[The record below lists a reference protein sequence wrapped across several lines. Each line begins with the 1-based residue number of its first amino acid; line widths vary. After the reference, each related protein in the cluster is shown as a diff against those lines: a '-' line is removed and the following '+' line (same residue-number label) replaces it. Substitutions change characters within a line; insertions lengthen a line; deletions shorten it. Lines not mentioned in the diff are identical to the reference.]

1 MQKVI
6 KMFTSKII
14 SWLLL
19 LNVAEVKKRTKRKI
33 DGFTKKMMIAESEIT
48 DCLEQEVKSKIG
60 NIFVNKK
67 VLEEYSVKINNI
79 HPYFCEHYKEKVQV
93 DRNGYEY
100 ILFRI
105 DAYFTEYLLAVKINE
120 KNILAETSSLRT
132 KEKKH

>member
-1 MQKVI
+1 
-6 KMFTSKII
+6 MFTSKII

-79 HPYFCEHYKEKVQV
+79 HPHFCEHYKEKVQV

-105 DAYFTEYLLAVKINE
+105 DAYFTEYLLAVEINE
-120 KNILAETSSLRT
+120 KNILTETSSLRT

>member
-1 MQKVI
+1 
-6 KMFTSKII
+6 MFTSKII

-48 DCLEQEVKSKIG
+48 DCLEPEVKSKIG

-105 DAYFTEYLLAVKINE
+105 DAYFTEYLLAVEINE
-120 KNILAETSSLRT
+120 KNILTETSSLRT

>member
-1 MQKVI
+1 
-6 KMFTSKII
+6 MFTSKII

-105 DAYFTEYLLAVKINE
+105 DAYFTEYLLGVEINE
-120 KNILAETSSLRT
+120 KNILTETSSLRT

>member
-1 MQKVI
+1 
-6 KMFTSKII
+6 MFTSKII

-33 DGFTKKMMIAESEIT
+33 DGFTKKIMIAEYEIT

-79 HPYFCEHYKEKVQV
+79 HPHFCEHYKEKVQV

-105 DAYFTEYLLAVKINE
+105 DAYFTEYLLAVEINE
-120 KNILAETSSLRT
+120 KNILTETSSLRT

>member
-1 MQKVI
+1 MATVI
-6 KMFTSKII
+6 KRCRG
-14 SWLLL
+14 
-19 LNVAEVKKRTKRKI
+19 EKKNQKKDRWI
-33 DGFTKKMMIAESEIT
+33 YKKMMIAESEIT

-105 DAYFTEYLLAVKINE
+105 DAYFTEYLLAVEINE
-120 KNILAETSSLRT
+120 KNILTETSSLRT

>member
-1 MQKVI
+1 
-6 KMFTSKII
+6 MFTSKII

-93 DRNGYEY
+93 DRNGYEF

-105 DAYFTEYLLAVKINE
+105 DAYFTEYLLAVEINE
-120 KNILAETSSLRT
+120 KNILTETSSLRT

>member
-1 MQKVI
+1 
-6 KMFTSKII
+6 MFTSKII

-79 HPYFCEHYKEKVQV
+79 HPYFCEHYKENVQV

-105 DAYFTEYLLAVKINE
+105 DAYFTEYLLAVEINE
-120 KNILAETSSLRT
+120 KNILTETSSLRT

>member
-1 MQKVI
+1 
-6 KMFTSKII
+6 MFTSKII

-105 DAYFTEYLLAVKINE
+105 DAYFTEYLLAVEINE
-120 KNILAETSSLRT
+120 KNILTETSSLRT